1 MRDIGL
7 TPFDSEK
14 WRLHAHDLYY
24 ATTGLEVAGKAIESA
39 VIAGDGC
46 GRRLAVPVGEGA

>member
-46 GRRLAVPVGEGA
+46 GRRLAVPDGEGA